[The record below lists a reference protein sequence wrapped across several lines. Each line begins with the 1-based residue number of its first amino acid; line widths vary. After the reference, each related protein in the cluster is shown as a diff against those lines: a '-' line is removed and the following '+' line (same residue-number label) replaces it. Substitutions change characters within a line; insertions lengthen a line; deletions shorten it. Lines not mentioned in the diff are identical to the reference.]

1 MNRNAQSAAKVLQRV
16 CAALLVALLFV
27 RPLQMLAETPTPT
40 SAPTAPLPDPEPGM
54 LQITILDG
62 EGALNN
68 IRARTAREPIVEV
81 HDKNH
86 KPVAGVLL
94 FFTIRPGGAGGTFNG
109 SASFSTY
116 TDANGQAVAHGFMP
130 NNVTGRY
137 VITVT
142 AVVGAVTVIALIHQ
156 RNVLGPAG
164 DNNQN
169 QTSNPGSSNPPPPHL
184 HHHHT
189 GQNVTLAATAA
200 AVAVVLVLILTHH
213 SATGITAG
221 GGTVGKP

>member
-1 MNRNAQSAAKVLQRV
+1 MNRNTQSAAKVLQQV
-16 CAALLVALLFV
+16 CAVLLVVLLFV
-27 RPLQMLAETPTPT
+27 RPLQMLAETPPLP
-40 SAPTAPLPDPEPGM
+40 SAPAAPAPDPEPGM

-94 FFTIRPGGAGGTFNG
+94 FFSIRSGRAGGTFNG
-109 SASFSTY
+109 ASSFSTY

-130 NNVTGRY
+130 NNITGRY

-142 AVVGAVTVIALIHQ
+142 AVVGGVTILALIHE
-156 RNVLGPAG
+156 RNVLGPAE
-164 DNNQN
+164 DQNQN
-169 QTSNPGSSNPPPPHL
+169 SNSGTPPPPLPH

-189 GQNVTLAATAA
+189 GRNVTLVATVA
-200 AVAVVLVLILTHH
+200 AVAVVLIVIFTHH

>member
-16 CAALLVALLFV
+16 CAALLVALIFV
-27 RPLQMLAETPTPT
+27 GPLQMLAETPLPP
-40 SAPTAPLPDPEPGM
+40 SPHAAPLPDPEPGM

-81 HDKNH
+81 HDRNH

-94 FFTIRPGGAGGTFNG
+94 FFTIRSGGAGGTFNG
-109 SASFSTY
+109 ASSFSTY

-142 AVVGAVTVIALIHQ
+142 AIAGTVTVIALIHE
-156 RNVLGPAG
+156 RNVLGPRE
-164 DNNQN
+164 
-169 QTSNPGSSNPPPPHL
+169 SNAESTLPPPP

-189 GQNVTLAATAA
+189 GRNVTLVATAA
-200 AVAVVLVLILTHH
+200 AVAVVLILIFTHH
-213 SATGITAG
+213 SATGITAA